1 MLFKIFCNCFYFFK
15 QFLQVIHS
23 FLQVSISLNKCFYLF
38 FLQFFFLQFF
48 TIFYNFLQ
56 VCDSLFNL
64 HKSLQCFSNVLICRG
79 LVEMKQMDALY
90 LNKYV
95 NHDNVGQTVLRL
107 LLHLFKE
114 LLSSLTTHN
123 KYFGTKQ
130 VLLIK
135 DFQFQTKIKRT
146 GKD

>member
-1 MLFKIFCNCFYFFK
+1 MLFKIFCNCFYFLK

-23 FLQVSISLNKCFYLF
+23 FLQVSISLNKCFYIF
-38 FLQFFFLQFF
+38 FNL
-48 TIFYNFLQ
+48 FYNFLQ
-56 VCDSLFNL
+56 FFDSLFNL

-114 LLSSLTTHN
+114 LLSSLTTNN

-146 GKD
+146 GQDRQTKF